1 MTAVEPIRDKSLIDM
16 VKRILKR
23 QGTRNHLLF
32 VMGINIGLR
41 ISDTLKLKVKDV
53 RNKDYIELYE
63 QKTKKFKRFP
73 IVDAYKPDLD
83 DFIVGKDD
91 EEWLFASRRGGK
103 PITRIQAYRILQ
115 EACFE
120 AGITARIG
128 THTLRK
134 TFGYHFYQEHKD
146 IGLLQYLF
154 NHSSQRIT
162 LLYIGITQELIDS
175 KLRSFAL

>member
-23 QGTRNHLLF
+23 QGSRNHLLF

-73 IVDAYKPDLD
+73 ITSSYKADLE

-115 EACFE
+115 NACLE
-120 AGITARIG
+120 AGITAKIG

-146 IGLLQYLF
+146 IGLLQYIF
-154 NHSSQRIT
+154 NHSSQQVT
-162 LLYIGITQELIDS
+162 LLYIGITQDIVDS

>member
-1 MTAVEPIRDKSLIDM
+1 MTAVEPIRDKNLIEL

-41 ISDTLKLKVKDV
+41 ISDTLKLKEKDV

-91 EEWLFASRRGGK
+91 EEWLFASRR
-103 PITRIQAYRILQ
+103 
-115 EACFE
+115 
-120 AGITARIG
+120 
-128 THTLRK
+128 
-134 TFGYHFYQEHKD
+134 
-146 IGLLQYLF
+146 
-154 NHSSQRIT
+154 
-162 LLYIGITQELIDS
+162 
-175 KLRSFAL
+175 